1 MNKENQRVGTEE
13 RDPNQ
18 AMTLNISEEE
28 TETALK
34 GMKSGKAVGAD
45 EIPAEAWKCIGNFGI
60 KILCKLFNSI
70 MNTEQMPSAWRQSIL
85 IPMFKGKGDIQ
96 ECKNYRGIKLISHT
110 FKIWERVVDRR
121 MRQCTNIHESQFGF
135 MPGSRSTTDTIF
147 ILKQTIEEHREGQ
160 KNIRVTFIDQE
171 KAYDSIP
178 REDIW
183 RSSRELNVPE
193 KYNRL
198 IQDMYQGCKTVVR
211 SAAGESISFGMD
223 VGLHQCSALSP
234 YLFLLMMDVLTQDVR
249 KDVPGSMMFADDIV
263 LCGDDET
270 DMTEYLE
277 TWRKALEERG
287 MGISRPKTQFMD
299 FNFGQDNGQE
309 REPVKILGEELQRVH
324 HFKYLGSSVEETGGM
339 ATEIT
344 QRVSAA
350 WRNWKRCSGVLCDRR
365 MPVKLKGKV
374 YKTVVRPALLY
385 GAETWATTRGQ
396 EA

>member
-1 MNKENQRVGTEE
+1 
-13 RDPNQ
+13 
-18 AMTLNISEEE
+18 MTLNISEEE

-70 MNTEQMPSAWRQSIL
+70 MNTEQIPSAWRQSIL

-96 ECKNYRGIKLISHT
+96 ECKNYRGIKLLSHT

-135 MPGSRSTTDTIF
+135 MPGRSTTDAIF
-147 ILKQTIEEHREGQ
+147 ILKQTIEKHREGQ
-160 KNIRVTFIDQE
+160 KNIRVTFIDLE

-178 REDIW
+178 REEIW
-183 RSSRELNVPE
+183 RSSRERNVPE
-193 KYNRL
+193 KYIRL

-211 SAAGESISFGMD
+211 SAAGESNSFGVE
-223 VGLHQCSALSP
+223 VGLHQGSALSP
-234 YLFLLMMDVLTQDVR
+234 YLFLLLMDVLTQDVR

-277 TWRKALEERG
+277 TWRNALEERG
-287 MGISRPKTQFMD
+287 MRIRRPKTQFMD
-299 FNFGQDNGQE
+299 FNFGLDNGQE

-324 HFKYLGSSVEETGGM
+324 HFKYLGSSVEETGGI
-339 ATEIT
+339 AT
-344 QRVSAA
+344 
-350 WRNWKRCSGVLCDRR
+350 
-365 MPVKLKGKV
+365 
-374 YKTVVRPALLY
+374 
-385 GAETWATTRGQ
+385 
-396 EA
+396 